1 MYKLA
6 VFDMDGTI
14 LDTLED
20 LMDSMNYI
28 LRNFGCPERNLD
40 EIRSFVGNGILK
52 LVERS
57 FPEGTSES
65 DIKKAFEMFNPYYK
79 EHCAVKT
86 KPYDGICDV
95 ICELRKRGVLT
106 AVVSNKP
113 DYGVQS
119 LCKEYFNGM
128 FDFAVGEKEGIRKK
142 PSPDSV
148 NEVLSHLGIKKEDA
162 VYIGDSE
169 VDVKTAENA
178 GLDCIGVEW
187 GFRGREMLV
196 SLGVK
201 NLVSQSSEL
210 LDYFN
215 FE

>member
-6 VFDMDGTI
+6 IFDMDGTI

-20 LMDSMNYI
+20 LMDSMNFI
-28 LRNFGCPERNLD
+28 LRNFGCPERSLD

-57 FPEGTSES
+57 FPEGTSE
-65 DIKKAFEMFNPYYK
+65 DVINKAFELFNPYYK
-79 EHCAVKT
+79 EHCAIKT
-86 KPYDGICDV
+86 KPYDGICNV
-95 ICELRKRGVLT
+95 IKELRKKGIIT

-119 LCKEYFNGM
+119 LCEEYFNGL
-128 FDFAVGEKEGIRKK
+128 FDFALGEKSGIRKK
-142 PSPDSV
+142 PAPDSV
-148 NEVLSHLGIKKEDA
+148 NAVLARFGIKKENA

-187 GFRGREMLV
+187 GFRGRETLV

-201 NLVSQSSEL
+201 NIVSQSSEI
-210 LDYFN
+210 LDYFK
-215 FE
+215 

>member
-6 VFDMDGTI
+6 IFDMDGTI

-20 LMDSMNYI
+20 LMDSMNFI

-57 FPEGTSES
+57 FPEGTSE
-65 DIKKAFEMFNPYYK
+65 DVINKAFELFNPYYK
-79 EHCAVKT
+79 EHCAIKT
-86 KPYDGICDV
+86 KPYDGICNV
-95 ICELRKRGVLT
+95 IKELRKKGIIT

-119 LCKEYFNGM
+119 LCEEYFNGL
-128 FDFAVGEKEGIRKK
+128 FDFALGEKSGIRKK
-142 PSPDSV
+142 PAPDSV
-148 NEVLSHLGIKKEDA
+148 NAVLARFGIKKENA

-187 GFRGREMLV
+187 GFRGRETLV

-201 NLVSQSSEL
+201 NIVSQSSEI
-210 LDYFN
+210 LDYFK
-215 FE
+215 